1 MIMADDEFEQAQT
14 QSDYLSLAD
23 IVYYMDVLSKAYQ
36 NMGRGTGDRTELEM
50 AVVKLSSAEL
60 DGTIEALTARVTA
73 LEKAVKKGIKVN
85 YVPEQVQ
92 TVPQSVQ
99 NAPPKPE
106 AQNSEPEKSQET
118 KPVSEKIKDEPVIP
132 TPPVEM
138 PTPKQ
143 PVQPIQEQPVSAQ
156 QKPKKTAQRQSVDLD
171 AIYNNAQP
179 FPDWAEVVNNMK
191 PVSRA
196 IAAAFANSLPLTQAE
211 NIC

>member
-99 NAPPKPE
+99 SETPKPE
-106 AQNSEPEKSQET
+106 VQNAEPEKSQET
-118 KPVSEKIKDEPVIP
+118 KPVSEKIKDE
-132 TPPVEM
+132 
-138 PTPKQ
+138 
-143 PVQPIQEQPVSAQ
+143 
-156 QKPKKTAQRQSVDLD
+156 R
-171 AIYNNAQP
+171 
-179 FPDWAEVVNNMK
+179 
-191 PVSRA
+191 
-196 IAAAFANSLPLTQAE
+196 
-211 NIC
+211 

>member
-99 NAPPKPE
+99 SETPNPRFKMQNPKSRRK
-106 AQNSEPEKSQET
+106 QNLFR
-118 KPVSEKIKDEPVIP
+118 
-132 TPPVEM
+132 
-138 PTPKQ
+138 
-143 PVQPIQEQPVSAQ
+143 
-156 QKPKKTAQRQSVDLD
+156 KK
-171 AIYNNAQP
+171 
-179 FPDWAEVVNNMK
+179 
-191 PVSRA
+191 
-196 IAAAFANSLPLTQAE
+196 
-211 NIC
+211 